1 MIVVDASA
9 IVAIMFGESTAAAL
23 VERLQ
28 RDTERVM
35 SVVGYVETGTVLAG
49 RRSGDKLLAIAD
61 LDSFLDEAGIA
72 LAPVG
77 ADQARQALYARIRF
91 GRGMGQGG
99 TLNFGD
105 SFAYALAKIHNAP
118 LLFVGDDFRGT
129 DVAIALGAAER

>member
-1 MIVVDASA
+1 
-9 IVAIMFGESTAAAL
+9 MFGEPAAAAL

-28 RDTERVM
+28 RDSDRVM

-49 RRSGDKLLAIAD
+49 RRSTDKLLAIAD
-61 LDSFLDEAGIA
+61 LDRFLDEAGIA
-72 LAPVG
+72 VAPIG

-91 GRGMGQGG
+91 GRGMGRGG

-118 LLFVGDDFRGT
+118 LLFVGNDFRGT
-129 DVAIALGAAER
+129 DVGTALDTATR